1 MLIEN
6 YLNYNLTYILILI
19 NIVVMIYYYPFDVSG
34 GYWLWVC

>member
-6 YLNYNLTYILILI
+6 YLNYNLTYILILV
-19 NIVVMIYYYPFDVSG
+19 NIVVMIYYPFDVSG